1 MAVGDAIVI
10 FQVTGFTPAAGV
22 EICLT
27 SFHNSDILGKFGNS
41 DNPVTTQTWVSN
53 VSNGVE
59 YLNANP
65 YKLFITNTNPY
76 YANNAA
82 LGATGIQI
90 K

>member
-1 MAVGDAIVI
+1 MVAGDAIVI
-10 FQVTGFTPAAGV
+10 FKVTGFTPAVGV

-27 SFHNSDILGKFGNS
+27 SFHNSDLGGKFGNS
-41 DNPVTTQTWVSN
+41 DNPVTTQTWMYA
-53 VSNGVE
+53 SNGPTSM
-59 YLNANP
+59 NA

-76 YANNAA
+76 YAHSAS